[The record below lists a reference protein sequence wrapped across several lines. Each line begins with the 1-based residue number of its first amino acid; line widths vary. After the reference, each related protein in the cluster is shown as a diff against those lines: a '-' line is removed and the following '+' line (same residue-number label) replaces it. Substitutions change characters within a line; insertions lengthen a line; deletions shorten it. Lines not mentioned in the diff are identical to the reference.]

1 MRRRVIS
8 KRLSD
13 QVEEQ
18 ILDMIRSGEYKVGD
32 RLPAER
38 DLTEFFD
45 VGRSSVREALFSL
58 ERKGFVKIS
67 RGDRP
72 KVTRPTP
79 DTLIRG
85 FSDVAE
91 GVLTQP
97 DGILHFDQV
106 RLFFESSLAHFA
118 AENATGEQLE
128 ELEKALSKNEKT
140 IGDNARFRVTD
151 LAFHRVF
158 AELTGNPIIL
168 GVHEALADWVMQKR
182 VLIGD
187 ALENNT
193 ASYRGHELVMQA
205 IRKRDPAGA
214 YKAMADHIAR
224 AADEYLIPT
233 ESGLRLAED
242 EPQQTA
248 RAGTAK
254 GEADEALGN

>member
-58 ERKGFVKIS
+58 ERKGFVKIN

-72 KVTRPTP
+72 KVTNPTP

-97 DGILHFDQV
+97 NGILYFDQV
-106 RLFFESSLAHFA
+106 RLFFESSLAYFA
-118 AENATGEQLE
+118 AENATDEQIA
-128 ELEKALSKNEKT
+128 ELENAMSRNAKT
-140 IGDNARFRVTD
+140 IGDNAKFRVTD
-151 LAFHRVF
+151 LAFHRVL
-158 AELTGNPIIL
+158 AEMPGNPILL
-168 GVHEALADWVMQKR
+168 GVHEALADWVIQKR

-187 ALENNT
+187 ALERNQ
-193 ASYRGHELVMQA
+193 ASYDGHELVVRA
-205 IRKRDPAGA
+205 IRGRDPAAA
-214 YKAMADHIAR
+214 YKAMADHIGR
-224 AADEYLIPT
+224 AAEEYLIPGET
-233 ESGLRLAED
+233 SLRRAED
-242 EPQQTA
+242 EL
-248 RAGTAK
+248 
-254 GEADEALGN
+254 E